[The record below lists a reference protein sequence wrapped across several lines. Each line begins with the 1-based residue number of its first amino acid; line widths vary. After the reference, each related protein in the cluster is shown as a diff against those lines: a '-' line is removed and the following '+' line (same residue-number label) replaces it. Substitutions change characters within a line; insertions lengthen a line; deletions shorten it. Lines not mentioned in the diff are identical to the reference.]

1 MTEAAAGLRL
11 DKWLCHARIFKTRG
25 LAAARIEAG
34 GIRVNGHPC
43 RKPGRAVRPGDVLTV
58 SAYQRVRVLT
68 VLGLSDRRGP
78 APEAQLLYREDL
90 IDPPGMSR

>member
-1 MTEAAAGLRL
+1 MPTKTSGGLSPVKHGLDRMWAALEGRRMLDMTVLMIAGST
-11 DKWLCHARIFKTRG
+11 A
-25 LAAARIEAG
+25 
-34 GIRVNGHPC
+34 
-43 RKPGRAVRPGDVLTV
+43 
-58 SAYQRVRVLT
+58 VLT